1 MFGLEALTGS
11 TRAFA
16 TVGLV
21 LTEAIVLYLGYG
33 ALSRTVGAAAID
45 AIVGEHR

>member
-11 TRAFA
+11 TRAVA

-21 LTEAIVLYLGYG
+21 LVEAIILYLGYG
-33 ALSRTVGAAAID
+33 ALSQTVGSAVID
-45 AIVGEHR
+45 TIVGDHQ